1 MQNLTKNDILKAIQT
16 LDSLPFEN
24 EALNYG
30 LIFEG
35 KSYPPKLLFSTALEL
50 SGKGN
55 EATFSLNIDEI
66 MMLLGALGFEV
77 FPKQDALNEE
87 ITHLIEQKEA
97 GIKFQKNRKDI
108 RRKQKDLKKLKI
120 AENENIENIEIA
132 TTSFV
137 LKEGEQ
143 NYNSETNTVFSFSN
157 GMENLFIEEAYFQ
170 KMLRILKHKKNI
182 LLQGPAGVGKT
193 FIARRLAYTLM
204 GAKDENRVKMI
215 QFHQSYAYED
225 FIQGIRP
232 NIEENGFSIQK
243 GVFMQFCEQA
253 QQNERQVYVFIIDEI
268 NRGNLSKIFGEL
280 MMLME
285 ADKRG
290 KSFAMPLT
298 YSPQES
304 FYLPDNL
311 YVIGTMNT
319 SDRSLALIDYALR
332 RRFAFF
338 DILPNFGEKWKNYC
352 QSICLIPEEKCE
364 RIAQKMTKL
373 NEKIAEDLH
382 LGKGFCVGHSYFCNE
397 HTWKNASS
405 FEEAFSE
412 IIEYELAPLLREYWF
427 DKPSEAEK
435 EIEKLLSI

>member
-1 MQNLTKNDILKAIQT
+1 MQNLTKNDILTAIQT

-24 EALNYG
+24 ESLNYG
-30 LIFEG
+30 VIFEG

-55 EATFSLNIDEI
+55 ESTFSLNIDEI

-97 GIKFQKNRKDI
+97 SLKFQKNRKNI
-108 RRKQKDLKKLKI
+108 RQKQKDFLQEETNKKPNT
-120 AENENIENIEIA
+120 ENFEIE

-137 LKEGEQ
+137 LKEGE
-143 NYNSETNTVFSFSN
+143 NEYKSETDKVFSFSN
-157 GMENLFIEEAYFQ
+157 GMENLFLEESYFQ
-170 KMLRILKHKKNI
+170 KMIRILKNKKNI
-182 LLQGPAGVGKT
+182 LLQGAAGVGKT
-193 FIARRLAYTLM
+193 FIAKRLAYTLM
-204 GAKDENRVKMI
+204 EEKDENRVKMI

-232 NIEENGFSIQK
+232 NVAGNGFSIQK

-253 QQNERQVYVFIIDEI
+253 QQNENQAFIFIIDEI

-280 MMLME
+280 LMLME

-298 YSPQES
+298 YSPHEN

-311 YVIGTMNT
+311 YIIGTMNT
-319 SDRSLALIDYALR
+319 ADRSLALIDYALR
-332 RRFAFF
+332 RRFSFF
-338 DILPNFGEKWKNYC
+338 EILPNFGEKWKIFC
-352 QSICLIPEEKCE
+352 QNICLIPEEKCAM
-364 RIAQKMTKL
+364 IAQKMTQL

-382 LGKGFCVGHSYFCNE
+382 LGKGFCIGHSYFCNE
-397 HTWKNASS
+397 NTWKNASS
-405 FEEAFSE
+405 FEEAYTE

-435 EIEKLLSI
+435 EIEKLYL